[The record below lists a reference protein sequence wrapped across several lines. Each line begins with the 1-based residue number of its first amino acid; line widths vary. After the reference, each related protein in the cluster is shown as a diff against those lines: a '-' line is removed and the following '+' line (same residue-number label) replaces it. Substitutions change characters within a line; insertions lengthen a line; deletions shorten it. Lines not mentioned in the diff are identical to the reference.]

1 MLNEPVSLPKHFE
14 SEEDHNDDG
23 RVEGVDRRD
32 EGGDAESEQ
41 GRNDRHHNQGRD
53 GRQEDDQLVVTHREN
68 G

>member
-14 SEEDHNDDG
+14 SEENHDDDG

-41 GRNDRHHNQGRD
+41 G
-53 GRQEDDQLVVTHREN
+53 
-68 G
+68 